1 MFIKVL
7 GRGAAELGV
16 VIVTSFAGTATLC
29 VLTVLLALRVNMV
42 SVVSGGLVMTKWTG
56 PACDK
61 TEIPGTEEG
70 KVGAGVETE

>member
-1 MFIKVL
+1 ML
-7 GRGAAELGV
+7 GRGATELGV
-16 VIVTSFAGTATLC
+16 GIVTSFAATLC
-29 VLTVLLALRVNMV
+29 VL
-42 SVVSGGLVMTKWTG
+42 TG